1 MLFCDTYAFADFP
14 VSVSTE
20 YEFFHRI
27 SNLYRSKAVPQFV
40 IATTQTDIDSE
51 KASDTEG
58 TFSSREQLEALA
70 VQRKL
75 SEELLNHDTILFHSS
90 ALAVDGEGYLF
101 AAVSGTGKSTHAKL
115 WREVYGDRV
124 TMINDD
130 KPFLKI
136 TDNEARVYGSP
147 WDGKHHLSTNTSVPI
162 KAICILTRDTTNH
175 IERITP
181 DEAFPILYQQTYRP
195 KEREKLLKVLDLI
208 IRLSNRVTLYRLG
221 CNMDPEAAEVSYK
234 GMQE

>member
-1 MLFCDTYAFADFP
+1 MLFYDTYVFADFP
-14 VSVSTE
+14 VAVSTE
-20 YEFFHRI
+20 YGFFHQI
-27 SNLYRSKAVPQFV
+27 SSLYRSKAVPQFV

-195 KEREKLLKVLDLI
+195 KEREMLLKVLDLI
-208 IRLSNRVTLYRLG
+208 IRLSNRVALYRLG